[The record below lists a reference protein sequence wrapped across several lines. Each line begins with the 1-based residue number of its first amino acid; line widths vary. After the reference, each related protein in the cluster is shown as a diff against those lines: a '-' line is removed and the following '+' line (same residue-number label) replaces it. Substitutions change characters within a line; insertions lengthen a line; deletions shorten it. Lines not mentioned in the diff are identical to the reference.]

1 MLDQIHKTSRILGIL
16 RILRLPEQQ
25 NIATTSPERRA
36 THRHDQKE
44 KLSTLRLEILE
55 QHLEYPEYLEY
66 LEYLGRDEFDFK
78 KKSSIYQNHDTHSD
92 SFSQTPAKSSASALA
107 GA

>member
-78 KKSSIYQNHDTHSD
+78 KIINLSKSRYTQWLIFTNARQI
-92 SFSQTPAKSSASALA
+92 
-107 GA
+107 